1 VVKGKWAAPVLPARF
16 SPGTAPNGAS
26 AERLDSEGRGG
37 HDGGGHALAESIAMN
52 RGDSGMQSVAAPT
65 PILVNP
71 AAGPRAVSTR
81 RRLEAALSKRG
92 LSATVTEMRP
102 GQLRQIVAELRDA
115 RLPIVAVAGGD
126 GTLRA
131 AAGVLAGSDTALAV
145 IPAGSLNSF
154 ARRIGIPGVD
164 AALDA
169 LEDGRTVSVSIGVV
183 DDHVFLN
190 TATFG
195 QYATVVRRRERLR
208 RWMGKWPAAG
218 VAFARAVRRLQP
230 VSITIDLPEGTLARE
245 TPLLWVGLGR
255 SSFPRARA
263 ADVPVEAHDLEV
275 VLARVANR
283 RVAFAFLT
291 RLFLRA
297 LRERPSTDDRA
308 VDILHTRHLVLRA
321 PERIEATLDGEV
333 FRFRSPTAVSIQSD
347 GLKVVAP
354 RTAVD

>member
-1 VVKGKWAAPVLPARF
+1 MQRVATPA
-16 SPGTAPNGAS
+16 
-26 AERLDSEGRGG
+26 
-37 HDGGGHALAESIAMN
+37 
-52 RGDSGMQSVAAPT
+52 

-71 AAGPRAVSTR
+71 TAGPRAVPTR
-81 RRLEAALSKRG
+81 RRLEGVLAKRG
-92 LSATVTEMRP
+92 LALTVAEMRP
-102 GQLRQIVAELRDA
+102 GELRTTVRALRDA
-115 RLPIVAVAGGD
+115 GAPVVAVAGGD
-126 GTLRA
+126 GTVRA
-131 AAGVLAGSDTALAV
+131 AASVLAGSDTALAIV
-145 IPAGSLNSF
+145 PTGSLNSF
-154 ARRIGIPGVD
+154 ARRIGISSMD

-169 LEDGRTVSVSIGVV
+169 LEDGRTVSVSSGVV

-230 VSITIDLPEGTLARE
+230 VSITIDLPDGTIERE

-263 ADVPVEAHDLEV
+263 ADVPIDARDLEV

-283 RVAFAFLT
+283 RIAFAFLA
-291 RLFLRA
+291 RIFLRA
-297 LRERPSTDDRA
+297 LRERPATDDRA
-308 VDILHTRHLVLRA
+308 IDLLHTHHLVLRA
-321 PERIEATLDGEV
+321 PDRIEATLDGEV
-333 FRFRSPTAVSIQSD
+333 FQFRAPTAVSIQAD

-354 RTAVD
+354 RAALSDARAAGRNADNT